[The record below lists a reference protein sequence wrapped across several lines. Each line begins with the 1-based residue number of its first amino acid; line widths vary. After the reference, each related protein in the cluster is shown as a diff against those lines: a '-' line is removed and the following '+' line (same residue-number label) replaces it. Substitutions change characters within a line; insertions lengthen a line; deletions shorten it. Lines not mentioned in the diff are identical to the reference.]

1 MYENRGGGLPLEGA
15 PTTSVAP
22 EDARSLLSTA
32 DAVADEIRDHLS
44 DAFSV
49 DSTVVATPYGPQGA
63 VSVHLPEA
71 EPVAIGISMN
81 DHEDLSSTERRELA
95 HDLIAAAVGQAQVT
109 IGDRIVDAAQ

>member
-1 MYENRGGGLPLEGA
+1 M
-15 PTTSVAP
+15 
-22 EDARSLLSTA
+22 
-32 DAVADEIRDHLS
+32 
-44 DAFSV
+44 
-49 DSTVVATPYGPQGA
+49 
-63 VSVHLPEA
+63 HLPEA